1 MNKLKHWPNLQKRYT
16 AKTGDKMMI
25 IKTEEIPTSVNF
37 QIQTE
42 MRLMGGSIS

>member
-1 MNKLKHWPNLQKRYT
+1 MKQIKTLAQFTETYT

-25 IKTEEIPTSVNF
+25 VKTEEIPTSVNF